1 VRGGKADYIARGRGD
16 LVRSH
21 GGGKAPAFKRPPVAT
36 RSGGAIPVEYRFSCA
51 CLMRRGC
58 GSQGSQKRLSRANKA
73 VDKSEDAVLL
83 AEQQLES
90 APPSRR

>member
-1 VRGGKADYIARGRGD
+1 M
-16 LVRSH
+16 RSH